1 MAAAATAP
9 AWQSG
14 FSITLSSLSRSRKVR
29 RRSHHSFSPLAAVA
43 ASAVAASDVAASAV
57 VASATV
63 AFLITCSTEVT
74 AIVAWERPAGKHRL
88 LDQRH

>member
-43 ASAVAASDVAASAV
+43 ASAVAASAV

-63 AFLITCSTEVT
+63 AFLITCFTEVA

>member
-1 MAAAATAP
+1 MAAAATATAP

-29 RRSHHSFSPLAAVA
+29 HRSHHSFSPLAAVA
-43 ASAVAASDVAASAV
+43 ASAVAA
-57 VASATV
+57 
-63 AFLITCSTEVT
+63 FLITYSTEVA
-74 AIVAWERPAGKHRL
+74 AIVAWERPTGRHRL

>member
-1 MAAAATAP
+1 MMSIYLRGLQSRFFLLDFGAP
-9 AWQSG
+9 PSQFLFFVFVPACAG
-14 FSITLSSLSRSRKVR
+14 I
-29 RRSHHSFSPLAAVA
+29 
-43 ASAVAASDVAASAV
+43 VAASAV